1 MSKIRKMDNIKTTND
16 FIDLANYYHLQ
27 KCSIDNYLNC
37 RFIDRLTQ
45 IYILFYPSSN
55 EEEDG
60 LALVFEFQ
68 KYFLKGCLHKTRN
81 ETYPKQN
88 FNPP

>member
-1 MSKIRKMDNIKTTND
+1 MDNIKTTNH

-27 KCSIDNYLNC
+27 KCSMNDYLNC

-45 IYILFYPSSN
+45 IYILFYPNSN
-55 EEEDG
+55 EEDG

-68 KYFLKGCLHKTRN
+68 KYFLKGCFHKT
-81 ETYPKQN
+81 
-88 FNPP
+88 